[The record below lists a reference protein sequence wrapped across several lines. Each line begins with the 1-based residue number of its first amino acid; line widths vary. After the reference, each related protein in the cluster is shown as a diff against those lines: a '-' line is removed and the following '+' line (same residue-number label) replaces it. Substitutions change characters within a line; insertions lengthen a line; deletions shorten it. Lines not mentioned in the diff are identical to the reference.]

1 MPASGKKILL
11 IDDEIDLAKIAK
23 ERLEGAGYAV
33 AWASNGDEGLKMA
46 AKEGPD
52 LILLDI
58 LMPKKD
64 GFEILQALKSDMHTW
79 GIPVIMLSVKTE
91 SDVLF
96 KARELGAAD
105 YFIKT
110 DDWKDL
116 LKYIERYIS

>member
-1 MPASGKKILL
+1 MPAPGKKILI

-23 ERLEGAGYAV
+23 ERLEASGYTV
-33 AWASNGDEGLKMA
+33 VWASNGYEGLKMA

-64 GFEILQALKSDMHTW
+64 GFETLSALKADMLTW

-91 SDVLF
+91 SDMLF

-110 DDWKDL
+110 GDWKDL
-116 LKYIERYIS
+116 IKYIERYIA